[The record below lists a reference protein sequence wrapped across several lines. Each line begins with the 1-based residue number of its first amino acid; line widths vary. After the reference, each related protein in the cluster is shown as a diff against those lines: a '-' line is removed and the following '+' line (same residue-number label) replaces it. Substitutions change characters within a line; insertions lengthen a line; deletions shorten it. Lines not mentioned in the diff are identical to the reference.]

1 MIGCSHVSP
10 GCEHCYAETLANR
23 YGWTKKPWGAQYAAE
38 NVQLRP
44 KRLNEPFKW
53 KQPKRVF
60 VNSLSDVFHEQIPDE
75 YIAAMFGVMAASP
88 QHTFQILTK
97 RPERMLRWFAK
108 VEEWTEQSRE
118 VFQSDTSD
126 WRRWQC
132 LVGAAIEQTGSGKL
146 AGACSGPTPW
156 PLPNVWLGVSVEDQ
170 RRADERIPLLL
181 RTPSAVR
188 FLSCEPLLG
197 SVDLGSLAYVQLP
210 QRVRSDTFPWDLQ
223 PLRIAPAGVHKAHV
237 NPHGAV
243 SAWTATGWLGIKPDE
258 MDWCR
263 KVDWV
268 IVGGESGPHFRPMD
282 LDWARAIRDQCL
294 AANVAFFYKQSSG
307 LRSGMN
313 PTLDGQTWQQFPEED
328 DRA

>member
-1 MIGCSHVSP
+1 MGETTTIAWTDATWNCVIGCSHVSP

-44 KRLNEPFKW
+44 HRLAEPLKW
-53 KQPKRVF
+53 RTPKRVF

-88 QHTFQILTK
+88 RHTFQILTK

-108 VEEWTEQSRE
+108 VEEWTDQSRE
-118 VFQSDTSD
+118 VFGSDGAD

-132 LVGAAIEQTGSGKL
+132 LVGAAIRQTGYGKL
-146 AGACSGPTPW
+146 SGACSGPNPW

-181 RTPSAVR
+181 QTPAAVR

-197 SVDLGSLAYVQLP
+197 SVELHEWLFWRREGRMLYQLQEGEKP
-210 QRVRSDTFPWDLQ
+210 QL
-223 PLRIAPAGVHKAHV
+223 
-237 NPHGAV
+237 
-243 SAWTATGWLGIKPDE
+243 
-258 MDWCR
+258 
-263 KVDWV
+263 DWV
-268 IVGGESGPHFRPMD
+268 IVGGESGPRFRPMD
-282 LDWARAIRDQCL
+282 LDWARSIRDQCL
-294 AANVAFFYKQSSG
+294 AANVAFFFKQSSG

-313 PTLDGQTWQQFPEED
+313 PILDGQTWQQFPKETVS
-328 DRA
+328 A